1 MGNRKR
7 LTAFLLTAVMILT
20 MPQMQIA
27 AAEVESPAGAGL
39 CIHHTKHT
47 EDCGYTEGE
56 KGTPC
61 GHVHTEDCYAPIK
74 QCVHEHGESCYP
86 VAEDGA
92 SENVAEREPHTCT
105 HECSEESGCIT
116 EKLDCRHEHNA
127 DCGYSPA
134 AEGTPCTYEC
144 EACSVQEQINALPN
158 VEDSHKENAEEIEAL
173 LAVAA
178 ETTSKKPKGEGTEQS
193 PYQITDAEELAWFRD
208 TVNNG
213 TADIHA
219 RLLHDIDLKNVSWE
233 PIGTQEHPYTG
244 TFDGNAY
251 TIRNFWL
258 GNHAKQ
264 EGISEKG
271 LFGRIGSDGTIQD
284 LVVKVECIGSA
295 AYPNNFNITKCGL
308 IAAYNAGTIRRCSVM
323 VNYTLYVAGEIGV
336 IAYQN
341 SGIIENCLSAVG
353 TGTGNPKFPGRIPDE
368 ASAAGIAYENSGT
381 IKNCLFDGKLRTDGF
396 IGNSYVPKDY
406 AIAKGGTI
414 KNCYYYHSEPRFGG
428 ATYNGELYKDG
439 DKFTVI
445 SKTQKVMGTGEV
457 TWLLNENGKNDIWR
471 QRKIGS
477 ADISLDKSYGRVK
490 QNNEGTYSIV
500 TPHIH
505 RLDNGTQ
512 TEFKEVNS
520 LDEITKDTSDTK
532 YYCLSKDVA
541 LSEAWTAPNRDISLC
556 LNGKS
561 ITAPNDASAITVGT
575 GSTFTL
581 MDCKQGKISG
591 GFSGI
596 EVTGGT
602 FNLHSG
608 EISGN
613 TTGVLLNIGRCTL
626 NGGSITKNTTGVD
639 YLDGTL
645 TLSGGA
651 KVIENKG
658 GEENKTKNILLHTG
672 KTLSFGKLNDAARF
686 GISVGNSDSSEAPIP
701 VTDENG
707 GKYFNN
713 LFPDDVLTNEL
724 YRENGVVWLRT
735 QGHTAHC
742 VCGGTHNTAI
752 VNHTEEN
759 KLNFQPWN
767 PYKENPAKPQMPT
780 SMPAGVDGYYLTQDV
795 TLNSTWSPSNVVLC
809 LNGHKMT
816 FSGKGFVEIPGNG
829 KLTLTDCGTTGKLC
843 REGSEVYKKGG
854 ISLST
859 GSTFDM
865 YGGTITG
872 FQHGVSTDQVGG
884 TIHLY
889 GGTITGNE
897 TVHGA
902 GVFCWG
908 SSSNPSTFI
917 MYGGK
922 ITNNHAT
929 YSGSDINV
937 KPSGGGVFL
946 REYSKFEMYGGEITG
961 NTATYGGGV
970 YCGAVIVFN
979 TAEMILHGGK
989 ITDNTATYGGGV
1001 YFKDKAFQVTGEDK
1015 VTITDN
1021 TGNGGKNVVLF
1032 DGKTIQ
1038 VMGELQEGTRIG
1050 VRSFHPPE
1058 DGKPIPIAKTENK
1071 DWIKKGNF
1079 TSDIP
1084 DYGIALSDDGKIVQL
1099 QTHRHSWE
1107 YNVSQDG
1114 TTITEHC
1121 KAENCGLPEGNGGS
1135 VIIKAPAGNLI
1146 YDGQEKAAVLENT
1159 LISKVPVSE
1168 ITYTKGGTAIT
1179 GTPTDAGTY
1188 TAAVTVG
1195 GETATVQ
1202 YTIAQSGTE
1211 FSGGVK
1217 ASAYVYGDP
1226 IYVTVTPKAT
1236 GKAPVKKA
1244 RTLNTP
1250 QAGQMAIYEGDRQLT
1265 DAQTVTSGK
1274 ELTFT
1279 IDTAKA
1285 NLEKGWHTLT
1295 AKFVGSQ
1302 NMAAQAEKVRV
1313 YIRQAAI
1320 ARADVA
1326 VAGESF
1332 TYTGSPITPAVSV
1345 TLKNTQLVEGRDYTL
1360 AYTDHTNAG
1369 TATVTVTGIGN
1380 YIGTA
1385 KKTFAISKAAAPEIS
1400 WPTAS
1405 AITCG
1410 EKVSDSRLSGGSTQY
1425 GTFAW
1430 SDDVKDTIPAVGT
1443 SSYKVVFTPSADT
1456 KNNYETIT
1464 TTEKDV
1470 SLTVNAKS
1478 LTGAQ
1483 VTVSGSYTYTG
1494 QAQIPAADAVTVQLD
1509 GKIIPKDQ
1517 YTIAVSD
1524 NTNAGQATVTV
1535 TGQGDYTGT
1544 ASGTFTIGKATP
1556 NPTTPTELNA
1566 VYGSTLKDVPLP
1578 KGWAWDTPDSSVG
1591 NVGEKPFAATYTEDN
1606 SGNYNTVQKDLT
1618 VKVAKKAV
1626 TVTALDKNA
1635 YIGSD
1640 VPALSNPEAG
1650 KDYKVEGLVGTDTL
1664 NGIVTL
1670 TYAQTP
1676 DMSKVGKTTINITGT
1691 LSNDNYDIIYANG
1704 TLIVSNRHSGGGGGG
1719 GGSKPTKKPT
1729 EKPAEKPAVSPT
1741 VDGKNDTVKIAETT
1755 AEANTAAANAAKSD
1769 DKVTLV
1775 TEGTSVSGKD
1785 FTEPAVLKIPADT
1798 KDVKNVNQLTLAR
1811 LNAETG
1817 KLEIVGGSY
1826 DAKANAVVG
1835 YVVEEGSYFVV
1846 EKESLTTISMQ
1857 IGNKHV
1863 ALNNENKILDAAPLI
1878 SQNRTMVPLRFI
1890 AEAFGAD
1897 VSWAQDTKTVTIV
1910 IDGKVLTM
1918 RINQELEDFGAAPI
1932 ISNGRTMVP
1941 IRYIS
1946 EELGANVIWVP
1957 STKTVA
1963 IAR

>member
-61 GHVHTEDCYAPIK
+61 GHVHTEDCYAPMK

-86 VAEDGA
+86 VAEDSA
-92 SENVAEREPHTCT
+92 SENTAEREPHICT

-134 AEGTPCTYEC
+134 TEGTPCTYEC
-144 EACSVQEQINALPN
+144 EACSGQEQINALPN
-158 VEDSHKENAEEIEAL
+158 IEDSHKENAEEIEAL

-178 ETTSKKPKGEGTEQS
+178 ETTNKMPAGKGTEES
-193 PYQITDAEELAWFRD
+193 PYQITNAEELAWFRD
-208 TVNNG
+208 TVNSGKAN
-213 TADIHA
+213 IHA
-219 RLLHDIDLKNVSWE
+219 KLLHDIDLNNVIWE
-233 PIGTQEHPYTG
+233 PIGTKEKLYNG

-295 AYPNNFNITKCGL
+295 AYPNNFNVTKCGL
-308 IAAYNAGTIRRCSVM
+308 IAAYNEGTIRRCSVM

-353 TGTGNPKFPGRIPDE
+353 TGTGNPKFQGRIPDE

-381 IKNCLFDGKLRTDGF
+381 IKNCLFDGELRTDGF
-396 IGNSYVPKDY
+396 IGTSYVPKDY
-406 AIAKGGTI
+406 AIAQNSSGGKIT
-414 KNCYYYHSEPRFGG
+414 NCYYYHSEPRFGG
-428 ATYNGELYKDG
+428 VTYNGELYKDG

-457 TWLLNENGKNDIWR
+457 TWLLNEDGQNDIWR
-471 QRKIGS
+471 QS
-477 ADISLDKSYGRVK
+477 TFPSLDKSYGRVK
-490 QNNEGTYSIV
+490 KNNDGTYSIV

-520 LDEITKDTSDTK
+520 LDEITGDKSDTK
-532 YYCLSKDVA
+532 YYCLSEDVT
-541 LSEAWTAPNRDISLC
+541 LSTAWEAPNRDIMLC

-561 ITAPNDASAITVGT
+561 ITAPNGASAITVDD

-581 MDCKQGKISG
+581 MDCKNGKVSG
-591 GFSGI
+591 GSSGVA
-596 EVTGGT
+596 VTGGT

-608 EISGN
+608 VISGN
-613 TTGVLLNIGRCTL
+613 TTGVLLDSGKCTL
-626 NGGSITKNTTGVD
+626 KGGSITKNTTGVD

-651 KVIENKG
+651 KVIENK
-658 GEENKTKNILLHTG
+658 TKNILLHTR
-672 KTLSFGKLNDAARF
+672 KTLSFGKLNADARF
-686 GISVGNSDSSEAPIP
+686 GISVENSDSPEAPIP
-701 VTDENG
+701 VTDTTG
-707 GKYFNN
+707 GEYFNN
-713 LFPDDVLTNEL
+713 LFPDDALANEL
-724 YRENGVVWLRT
+724 YREENVVWLRT

-742 VCGGTHNTAI
+742 VCGGTHTAI
-752 VNHTEEN
+752 GDHAEE
-759 KLNFQPWN
+759 KELNFQPWN
-767 PYKENPAKPQMPT
+767 PYAENPAKPQMPT
-780 SMPAGVDGYYLTQDV
+780 SMPEGVDGYYLTQDV
-795 TLNSTWSPSNVVLC
+795 KLNSIWEPSDVVLC

-816 FSGKGFVEIPGNG
+816 FSGYGAVKISGNG

-843 REGSEVYKKGG
+843 REGNEVYKKGG

-872 FQHGVSTDQVGG
+872 FQNGVSTDQVGG

-970 YCGAVIVFN
+970 YCGAIVAPN

-989 ITDNTATYGGGV
+989 ITGNTATYGGGV
-1001 YFKDKAFQVTGEDK
+1001 YFKDKAFQVTGKGK

-1038 VMGELQEGTRIG
+1038 VMEKLHEETRIG
-1050 VRSFHPPE
+1050 VTSFHGPT
-1058 DGKPIPIAKTENK
+1058 DGESIPIAKTENK
-1071 DWIKKGNF
+1071 DWIKEGNF
-1079 TSDIP
+1079 TSDIS
-1084 DYGIALSDDGKIVQL
+1084 DYGIALSDDGKTVQL

-1121 KAENCGLPEGNGGS
+1121 TAENCGLPKGNGGS
-1135 VIIKAPAGNLI
+1135 VIIKAPADNLI
-1146 YDGQEKAAVLENT
+1146 YDGQGKAAVLENT
-1159 LISKVPVSE
+1159 LISDVSVSD
-1168 ITYTKGGTAIT
+1168 ITYTKGSTAIT

-1188 TAAVTVG
+1188 TAAVTVEG
-1195 GETATVQ
+1195 KTAKVQ

-1217 ASAYVYGDP
+1217 VSAYVYGDP

-1265 DAQTVTSGK
+1265 EAKDVTSGNK
-1274 ELTFT
+1274 LTFT

-1285 NLEKGWHTLT
+1285 NLGKGRHTLT

-1302 NMAAQAEKVRV
+1302 NMAAQAETKQV
-1313 YIRQAAI
+1313 YIRQAGI
-1320 ARADVA
+1320 ANADVA

-1332 TYTGSPITPAVSV
+1332 IYTGSPITPAVSV

-1385 KKTFAISKAAAPEIS
+1385 KKP
-1400 WPTAS
+1400 
-1405 AITCG
+1405 
-1410 EKVSDSRLSGGSTQY
+1410 L
-1425 GTFAW
+1425 
-1430 SDDVKDTIPAVGT
+1430 
-1443 SSYKVVFTPSADT
+1443 PSARQRP
-1456 KNNYETIT
+1456 
-1464 TTEKDV
+1464 
-1470 SLTVNAKS
+1470 LKS
-1478 LTGAQ
+1478 VGQ
-1483 VTVSGSYTYTG
+1483 R
-1494 QAQIPAADAVTVQLD
+1494 QAQ
-1509 GKIIPKDQ
+1509 
-1517 YTIAVSD
+1517 
-1524 NTNAGQATVTV
+1524 
-1535 TGQGDYTGT
+1535 
-1544 ASGTFTIGKATP
+1544 
-1556 NPTTPTELNA
+1556 
-1566 VYGSTLKDVPLP
+1566 LP
-1578 KGWAWDTPDSSVG
+1578 
-1591 NVGEKPFAATYTEDN
+1591 
-1606 SGNYNTVQKDLT
+1606 
-1618 VKVAKKAV
+1618 
-1626 TVTALDKNA
+1626 
-1635 YIGSD
+1635 
-1640 VPALSNPEAG
+1640 AG
-1650 KDYKVEGLVGTDTL
+1650 K
-1664 NGIVTL
+1664 
-1670 TYAQTP
+1670 
-1676 DMSKVGKTTINITGT
+1676 
-1691 LSNDNYDIIYANG
+1691 
-1704 TLIVSNRHSGGGGGG
+1704 RCR
-1719 GGSKPTKKPT
+1719 
-1729 EKPAEKPAVSPT
+1729 
-1741 VDGKNDTVKIAETT
+1741 
-1755 AEANTAAANAAKSD
+1755 TAA
-1769 DKVTLV
+1769 
-1775 TEGTSVSGKD
+1775 
-1785 FTEPAVLKIPADT
+1785 
-1798 KDVKNVNQLTLAR
+1798 
-1811 LNAETG
+1811 
-1817 KLEIVGGSY
+1817 
-1826 DAKANAVVG
+1826 
-1835 YVVEEGSYFVV
+1835 
-1846 EKESLTTISMQ
+1846 
-1857 IGNKHV
+1857 
-1863 ALNNENKILDAAPLI
+1863 
-1878 SQNRTMVPLRFI
+1878 
-1890 AEAFGAD
+1890 
-1897 VSWAQDTKTVTIV
+1897 
-1910 IDGKVLTM
+1910 
-1918 RINQELEDFGAAPI
+1918 
-1932 ISNGRTMVP
+1932 
-1941 IRYIS
+1941 
-1946 EELGANVIWVP
+1946 
-1957 STKTVA
+1957 
-1963 IAR
+1963 